1 MENIKTEQL
10 IGRKEAKQLLHIR
23 ADATLWKFY
32 KSGRLPMYRVGRRIL
47 FKESEILAAIHIP
60 ATE

>member
-1 MENIKTEQL
+1 MNTNENEKL
-10 IGRKEAKQLLHIR
+10 ITRKEAKKLLHIR
-23 ADATLWKFY
+23 ADATIWRMY
-32 KSGRLPMYRVGRRIL
+32 RSGKLPMYRCGRRIL